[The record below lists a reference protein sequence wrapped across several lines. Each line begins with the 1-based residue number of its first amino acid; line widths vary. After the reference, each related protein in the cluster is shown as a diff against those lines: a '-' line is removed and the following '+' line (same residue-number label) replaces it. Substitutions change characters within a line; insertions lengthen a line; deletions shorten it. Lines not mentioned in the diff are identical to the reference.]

1 MAMAMG
7 DLPDHLLQAVAERT
21 GRIALVV
28 GAGCS
33 LEKPTNLKLSRAYSL
48 EIHADLVRDGVLG
61 DGDCENPEDLSAVT
75 SAVWAKRASQEEVV
89 TRLPRTEFRNARANP
104 GYRAAAALMREG
116 SVSAVLSLNFDLA
129 MSHALTELSAH
140 EVTVIAGPSATRDLG
155 TLVVVYLH
163 RNVNE
168 DDPNEWILRVGALK
182 EEWQGRWEEV
192 LTQRLMSSPV
202 VVFAGLGSPAAVLTE
217 SVGWIRRR
225 LEPDQHL
232 AYVVDPQATSP
243 FQDAL
248 DLPADAHIQSGWCDF
263 MLLMADRLVTQL
275 DRDLREACASL
286 CDGHGWNDER
296 PHIDDLSAAFFAQG
310 LVESGITRAKWLMSN
325 DGYVPDEPLGR
336 ALLGDLL
343 LGVGLAHRLTDS
355 DLTIR
360 QDGVVELRKDG
371 RVIGSCL
378 PVSGG
383 GTLRWSAIEP
393 RASGLLRNLPPY
405 SRPSAILIAGMPD
418 SIPADV
424 SPPEDVAFGA
434 ADDDVA
440 GGPGGPLY
448 IAVDDLRADPSLAE
462 RMAS

>member
-1 MAMAMG
+1 MG

-33 LEKPTNLKLSRAYSL
+33 LEEPTNLKLSRTYSL
-48 EIHADLVRDGVLG
+48 EIHAGLVRDGVLA

-89 TRLPRTEFRNARANP
+89 TRLPRTQFRNARANR
-104 GYRAAAALMREG
+104 GYREAAALMREG

-140 EVTVIAGPSATRDLG
+140 EVAVIAGPSSTRDLG
-155 TLVVVYLH
+155 SLVVVYLH

-168 DDPNEWILRVGALK
+168 DDPNEWILRVEALK

-202 VVFAGLGSPAAVLTE
+202 VVFAGLGSPAAVITE
-217 SVGWIRRR
+217 SVGWIRQR
-225 LEPDQHL
+225 LDADQHL
-232 AYVVDPQATSP
+232 AYVVDPQVTTP

-248 DLPADAHIQSGWCDF
+248 DLPTDAHIQIGWCDF
-263 MLLMADRLVTQL
+263 MRLMADRLVTQL
-275 DRDLREACASL
+275 DHDLREACASL

-343 LGVGLAHRLTDS
+343 LGVGLAHRLTGS

-360 QDGVVELRKDG
+360 QDGAVELRKAG

-393 RASGLLRNLPPY
+393 RASGLLRNLPLY
-405 SRPSAILIAGMPD
+405 SRPSTVLIAGMPD
-418 SIPADV
+418 SIPADI
-424 SPPEDVAFGA
+424 SPPQDVAFGD

-448 IAVDDLRADPSLAE
+448 IAIDDLRADPSLAE
-462 RMAS
+462 RIAS

>member
-1 MAMAMG
+1 
-7 DLPDHLLQAVAERT
+7 
-21 GRIALVV
+21 
-28 GAGCS
+28 
-33 LEKPTNLKLSRAYSL
+33 
-48 EIHADLVRDGVLG
+48 
-61 DGDCENPEDLSAVT
+61 
-75 SAVWAKRASQEEVV
+75 
-89 TRLPRTEFRNARANP
+89 
-104 GYRAAAALMREG
+104 MREG

-140 EVTVIAGPSATRDLG
+140 EVAVIAGPTATHDLG
-155 TLVVVYLH
+155 SLVVVYLH

-168 DDPNEWILRVGALK
+168 DDPNEWILRVEALR

-217 SVGWIRRR
+217 SVGWIRQR
-225 LEPDQHL
+225 LDPGQHRIF
-232 AYVVDPQATSP
+232 VVDPQSTTP

-248 DLPADAHIQSGWCDF
+248 ALPTDAHIQIGWCDF

-275 DRDLREACASL
+275 DRELREACASL
-286 CDGHGWNDER
+286 CDQHGWNEER
-296 PHIDDLSAAFFAQG
+296 PHIEDLSATFFAGG

-343 LGVGLAHRLTDS
+343 LGVGLAHRLTGS

-360 QDGVVELRKDG
+360 QDGVVELRNDG

-393 RASGLLRNLPPY
+393 RASRLLRGLPQY
-405 SRPSAILIAGMPD
+405 HRPSAVLIAGMPD
-418 SIPADV
+418 SLPASV
-424 SPPEDVAFGA
+424 SPPQDVAFGD

-462 RMAS
+462 RLVS